1 MKQELN
7 EQLNRIKQVMTSVI
21 KEDFEFPNSSTINSV
36 VDCDVDVLDSDTM
49 ELTVMYNEDDKYET
63 YLISVDY
70 EFEDGEPQT
79 YDYPGSLGG
88 ASGSVNGVK
97 MIHPEERVLTPK
109 EYYELLSI
117 DTVGNCVYSTI
128 EDMEINAYERRD
140 TGPDP
145 DERYERSRDNDYE

>member
-36 VDCDVDVLDSDTM
+36 VDCDGDILDSDTM

-97 MIHPEERVLTPK
+97 MIHPEERILTPE
-109 EYYELLSI
+109 EYNKLLSI
-117 DTVGNCVYSTI
+117 KTVGNCVYSTI